1 MTQDNNQAAA
11 TPEVITVPYITGD
24 GIGVDITPVM
34 IDVVN
39 AAVQACYG
47 ASKRI
52 DWLEVLA
59 GERAFDATGSWLP
72 EETLE
77 ICRQHRVAIKGPL
90 TTPVGGGFRS
100 VNVALRLALD
110 LYACVR
116 PVRWFEGVRSPV
128 RNPAAVDVVVFRE
141 NTEDVYA
148 GIEWASGT
156 PEAKKLC
163 DFLINEM
170 GVTSIR
176 FPQTSAFGIKPM
188 SQQGSER
195 LIRAALQYA
204 ADTGRPSVTIVHK
217 GNIQKYTEGAFR
229 QWGYDLAAREFPGI
243 EVKDVIADAFLQ
255 ASLRHPEDFSVIA
268 APNLNGDY
276 ISDHLAAM
284 VGGIGIAPG
293 ANINYETDHAVFEAT
308 HGTAPRHAGQ
318 NKANPSSLLLS
329 AVMML
334 EHLGWKQA
342 ADAIT
347 GGLAACIRQGLVT
360 YDLAAD
366 PAKGLSSSAFGQAI
380 VQHLDMQG

>member
-1 MTQDNNQAAA
+1 MTA
-11 TPEVITVPYITGD
+11 TTQPTSSEVVTVPFITGD
-24 GIGVDITPVM
+24 GIGLDITPVM
-34 IDVVN
+34 CEVVD
-39 AAVQACYG
+39 AALEACYG
-47 ASKRI
+47 GRRRI
-52 DWLEVLA
+52 AWLEVLA
-59 GERAFDATGSWLP
+59 GERAYDATGSWLP

-77 ICRQHRVAIKGPL
+77 ACRAHRVAIKGPL

-116 PVRWFEGVRSPV
+116 PVRWFEGVRSPLLD
-128 RNPAAVDVVVFRE
+128 PSTVDMVVFRE

-148 GIEWASGT
+148 GIEWPAGS

-163 DFLINEM
+163 AFLIDEM

-195 LIRAALQYA
+195 LIRAALRYA
-204 ADTGRPSVTIVHK
+204 SDTGRASVTLVHK

-229 QWGYDLAAREFPGI
+229 QWGYDLAAREFPDVQ
-243 EVKDVIADAFLQ
+243 VKDVIADAFLQ
-255 ASLRHPEDFSVIA
+255 ASLRHPGDFSVIA

-308 HGTAPRHAGQ
+308 HGTAPRHAGLGE
-318 NKANPSSLLLS
+318 ANPSSLLLS
-329 AVMML
+329 AAMML
-334 EHLGWKQA
+334 EHLGWTQA
-342 ADAIT
+342 ADAVT
-347 GGLAACIRQGLVT
+347 RGLATCLRLGLVT

-366 PAKGLSSSAFGQAI
+366 PSAALSTSGFGQAVI
-380 VQHLDMQG
+380 EHMAPQE